1 MSRVTQALLAAVTIC
16 ICLQYYRLG
25 YLHVSLGHGGA
36 DWHSR
41 KAKDLTALG
50 DLVTQ
55 MELTLGHHLA
65 TQISGPGGAPSADP
79 GAQMRHVAELLRDAS
94 RLAAAVK
101 AAGGSGDG
109 SACVGSPAPARSSSP
124 ASSLPPS
131 RAQWLTQRV
140 LALQQAKGVAAA
152 TEAEAM
158 AHRRDIQWVATR
170 ASKGTKNV
178 LVTYAN
184 IHSKDLLLNWVAHIV
199 ALNVSNFLV
208 LAMDTDMLAL
218 CARMGIPVYLMEMME
233 DEANRPLLADVSDKD
248 KAHLTQYDLLR
259 LDHNAFRRMGML
271 KCDIL
276 LQLLTTGHDVL
287 FSDTDTVWMRNPWPY
302 LESTSLS
309 ANILVSTDC
318 LSHVRDE
325 GLKMPDGYPWDRCG
339 HAPGRFYGN
348 AFNTGVLFVR
358 ASDES
363 RRFVARWK
371 KKLLDALTEPEQLAN
386 PMDDQLALNALLEPG
401 MYPIRPFLGDARVF
415 PAGGL
420 LNNATNQ
427 METTVRLGT
436 LPTVQFANGHVF
448 FHQRLHRR
456 YNFLPYVVHVTFTNG
471 GMAGKI
477 NRLREAHLWEMDDDS
492 YYEQGLFVRPHIPQ
506 HLEVLGDGNATV
518 DTHMLVVREQL
529 LGIRNALAIARAL
542 NRTLIMPRTSCHCS
556 RDCPTCQILP
566 ACKLLG
572 SDVSAPFE
580 CPLDELFDV
589 AHLVSLNITFRE
601 NSFLENF
608 RTPKAVRDSRVV
620 VMVKPKS
627 LVDSLA
633 VTQPQNAQGRP
644 SPSYPH
650 IHACS
655 RAHYQATIIAVA
667 SWCCRY
673 RDKLESAWQIL
684 LSTKVFNH
692 ALRLFNP

>member
-556 RDCPTCQILP
+556 RSLHRCSQRCACIQDP
-566 ACKLLG
+566 A
-572 SDVSAPFE
+572 
-580 CPLDELFDV
+580 
-589 AHLVSLNITFRE
+589 
-601 NSFLENF
+601 LE
-608 RTPKAVRDSRVV
+608 V
-620 VMVKPKS
+620 
-627 LVDSLA
+627 L
-633 VTQPQNAQGRP
+633 QE
-644 SPSYPH
+644 
-650 IHACS
+650 IH
-655 RAHYQATIIAVA
+655 
-667 SWCCRY
+667 
-673 RDKLESAWQIL
+673 E
-684 LSTKVFNH
+684 F
-692 ALRLFNP
+692 